1 MLAVILFLVL
11 MVAGEGAWTT
21 KEQAWGSMME
31 NKWVMEGGRRTKM
44 GNMGEGGR
52 RNRIVRE
59 VNRLYD
65 CRLAD
70 ERDLDVFVFIR
81 GSPGLKL
88 YETKIASYLKKFL
101 QGFGRSPAVT
111 MHTGWSR

>member
-1 MLAVILFLVL
+1 MEKGLGWLAVILFLVL

-21 KEQAWGSMME
+21 KEQEWGSVME
-31 NKWVMEGGRRTKM
+31 NKWVMEGGRR
-44 GNMGEGGR
+44 
-52 RNRIVRE
+52 NRIVRE
-59 VNRLYD
+59 VTRLYD
-65 CRLAD
+65 CRWAD
-70 ERDLDVFVFIR
+70 DGDLDGFVFLR

-111 MHTGWSR
+111 MHAGWSR

>member
-1 MLAVILFLVL
+1 MVL
-11 MVAGEGAWTT
+11 MVAGDCAWTT
-21 KEQAWGSMME
+21 KEEAWGSKME
-31 NKWVMEGGRRTKM
+31 NKWVMEGGRRNKM
-44 GNMGEGGR
+44 ENMGEGGR

-59 VNRLYD
+59 VTRLYD
-65 CRLAD
+65 CRWAD
-70 ERDLDVFVFIR
+70 EGDLDGFVFLR

-101 QGFGRSPAVT
+101 QGFGRSPEVT